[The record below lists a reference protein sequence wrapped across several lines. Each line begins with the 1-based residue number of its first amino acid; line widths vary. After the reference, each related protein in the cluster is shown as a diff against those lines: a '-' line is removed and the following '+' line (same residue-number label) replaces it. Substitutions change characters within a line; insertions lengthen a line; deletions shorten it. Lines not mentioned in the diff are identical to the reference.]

1 MGLKHVKVAMK
12 QLVVILQLSAE
23 GYLTYRNLIIH
34 LKYKLMKKV
43 YIVFWTY
50 DRDTE
55 DYEVQL
61 ETSMVGIYSTEELA
75 QQKVDYLYNSIG
87 KEEILSYDDYTA
99 HLADVHARI
108 SSDPELDYCNYLY
121 EMRDTSSSSY
131 HYEEYSVL
139 EQLGE

>member
-1 MGLKHVKVAMK
+1 
-12 QLVVILQLSAE
+12 
-23 GYLTYRNLIIH
+23 
-34 LKYKLMKKV
+34 MKKV

-87 KEEILSYDDYTA
+87 KEKILSYDDYA
-99 HLADVHARI
+99 KEFHSANG
-108 SSDPELDYCNYLY
+108 SMGSDPELGYSNYLY
-121 EMRDTSSSSY
+121 DMRDTSSSSY
-131 HYEEYSVL
+131 HYEECSVL
-139 EQLGE
+139 EKLGE

>member
-1 MGLKHVKVAMK
+1 MAVFTTACK
-12 QLVVILQLSAE
+12 

-55 DYEVQL
+55 DYDSQP

-75 QQKVDYLYNSIG
+75 KQKIAYMENYTERA
-87 KEEILSYDDYTA
+87 EEILSYEDYTA
-99 HLADVHARI
+99 HLADVHNRI

-121 EMRDTSSSSY
+121 TMRDTSSSSY

-139 EQLGE
+139 EKLEE